1 MAQHAGR
8 TGDPSFLIPVPVR
21 RGAMTERRPYR
32 NAKARAGGRPSKGP
46 RYARTIRFP
55 APLNEAIEDAA
66 AAAGY
71 DNVNDYVVEIVAR
84 AQAAGLFPAPD
95 GQMSLP
101 VSA

>member
-1 MAQHAGR
+1 
-8 TGDPSFLIPVPVR
+8 
-21 RGAMTERRPYR
+21 MTEHRPFR
-32 NAKARAGGRPSKGP
+32 NPKKTGVGRPSKGD

-55 APLNEAIEDAA
+55 TPLNEAIEDAA

-84 AQAAGLFPAPD
+84 AQAAGLFPPEN
-95 GQMSLP
+95 GQMPLP

>member
-1 MAQHAGR
+1 
-8 TGDPSFLIPVPVR
+8 
-21 RGAMTERRPYR
+21 MTERRPYR
-32 NAKARAGGRPSKGP
+32 NTKAHGGGRPSKGP

-66 AAAGY
+66 TAAGY
-71 DNVNDYVVEIVAR
+71 DNVNDYDVEIVAR
-84 AQAAGLFPAPD
+84 AQAAGLFPAPG

>member
-1 MAQHAGR
+1 
-8 TGDPSFLIPVPVR
+8 
-21 RGAMTERRPYR
+21 MTERRPFR
-32 NAKARAGGRPSKGP
+32 HPARAGGRPSKGP
-46 RYARTIRFP
+46 RYTRTIRFP
-55 APLNEAIEDAA
+55 LALNEAIEDAA

-84 AQAAGLFPAPD
+84 AQTAGLFPAPD